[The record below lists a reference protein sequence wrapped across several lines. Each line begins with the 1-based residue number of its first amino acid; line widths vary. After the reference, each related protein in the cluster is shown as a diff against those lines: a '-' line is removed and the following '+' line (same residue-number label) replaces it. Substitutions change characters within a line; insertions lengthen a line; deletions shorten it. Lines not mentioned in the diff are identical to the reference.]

1 MTDNKTVEIFRVK
14 LGDYY
19 KAEKAIAKIKATVN
33 AIEDEAIDD
42 EDCDNLYEAHKSLY
56 DRLFNA
62 QDNLNAM
69 IKTLCGMFND
79 ITNSNISPMQFV
91 PYLHSSKLH
100 RLAIA

>member
-1 MTDNKTVEIFRVK
+1 MTDKKTVETFRVK
-14 LGDYY
+14 LGEYY
-19 KAEKAIAKIKATVN
+19 KAEKVIAKIRAMLNV
-33 AIEDEAIDD
+33 IEEKAIDED
-42 EDCDNLYEAHKSLY
+42 DCDNLYEAHKSLY
-56 DRLFNA
+56 NKLFTA

-91 PYLHSSKLH
+91 PYLHSSKLR